1 MSKIKV
7 LNLYAGIGG
16 NRKLW
21 KNVDVTAV
29 EIDEKVANI
38 YKENFPED
46 EVIVAD
52 AHQFLLEHHK
62 EYDFIWSSPPCP
74 THSVCNNFL
83 YAQGVIRYPDMKLWQ
98 EIIFLKKFSK
108 VPFVVENVK
117 PYYPVFIEAQ
127 EIGRHLFWTNFDI
140 SGYNGK
146 FLSVGRFGPVKSS
159 PTGRTDVKDKI
170 KRNCVEPEIGL
181 HILEC
186 AYKSNQSKQQKLL
199 SESHKSHT
207 LASPTFP
214 TEKAINMDLTE
225 NSSEF
230 SQIEA
235 NASTSLNPNINQNI
249 TRRQDKNGN

>member
-29 EIDEKVANI
+29 EINPEIANI
-38 YKENFPED
+38 YKEFFPED
-46 EVIVAD
+46 EVIVDD
-52 AHQFLLEHHK
+52 AIKFVENHFHEF
-62 EYDFIWSSPPCP
+62 DFIWASPPCP

-181 HILEC
+181 HIFNS
-186 AYKSNQSKQQKLL
+186 AYKEPKQKLL
-199 SESHKSHT
+199 SESPTSQTKS
-207 LASPTFP
+207 SNEDFP
-214 TEKAINMDLTE
+214 NGEHNISLKE
-225 NSSEF
+225 SSEEDSQF
-230 SQIEA
+230 SSKDE
-235 NASTSLNPNINQNI
+235 TSLNNNIIRNRGI
-249 TRRQDKNGN
+249 YSTTR

>member
-1 MSKIKV
+1 MKKIKV

-29 EIDEKVANI
+29 EIDEKIADI
-38 YKENFPED
+38 YKKEFPED
-46 EVIVAD
+46 EVIVGD
-52 AHQFLLEHHK
+52 AHKFLLEHHK
-62 EYDFIWSSPPCP
+62 EFDFIWSSPPCP

-98 EIIFLKKFSK
+98 EIIFLKKFSQ

-170 KRNCVEPEIGL
+170 KRNCVEPEMGL
-181 HILEC
+181 HIFNS
-186 AYKSNQSKQQKLL
+186 AYKEPKQKLL
-199 SESHKSHT
+199 SV
-207 LASPTFP
+207 SPTSQTSSNGDFSK
-214 TEKAINMDLTE
+214 EKEHNISLKE
-225 NSSEF
+225 SSSED
-230 SQIEA
+230 SQISSNDE
-235 NASTSLNPNINQNI
+235 TSLNNNI
-249 TRRQDKNGN
+249 RRNKASRLQAGCNN